1 MSAFSVVCLQGF
13 PPRWESP
20 SLLIIDGSERL
31 DECNRLITTVICHP
45 ASTFLELQH
54 LSFVGVLVSMISSPG
69 PNTTRLPIASFRI
82 LVADDFEP
90 WRRSVC
96 AMLREHA
103 ELQVVGEAADGREAV
118 QKAETLKPDLIVLD
132 IGLPTLNGIEAAK
145 RIRVVVPGTRIL
157 FLTAINDKDMVRAA
171 LSTGAQG
178 FVLKTDAGTELLP
191 AVAAV
196 LGGDDFVS
204 SGIKGGRV

>member
-1 MSAFSVVCLQGF
+1 
-13 PPRWESP
+13 
-20 SLLIIDGSERL
+20 
-31 DECNRLITTVICHP
+31 
-45 ASTFLELQH
+45 
-54 LSFVGVLVSMISSPG
+54 
-69 PNTTRLPIASFRI
+69 
-82 LVADDFEP
+82 
-90 WRRSVC
+90 
-96 AMLREHA
+96 MLREHA